1 MKTIQVTAEVPDD
14 LPSIDHL
21 ELYVNQ
27 LGQKVK
33 QEILSTLV
41 SQMID

>member
-1 MKTIQVTAEVPDD
+1 MKTIQATVKVPDD
-14 LPSIDHL
+14 FPSIDHL

-27 LGQKVK
+27 LDQRVK